1 MPKNNAIVL
10 MYRKGGYIVSTQIG
24 VTGFIKTEK
33 QLFPGDYINVDIVGD
48 RTIEFKTDF
57 WGPEFKIVDDY
68 TDFWNNTW
76 KKTYSIDQM
85 LDDSFTVK
93 VGDDL
98 NTIHKDFGLLFSKN
112 KKKNIDFYDPISFT
126 SASMQSSF
134 EDFKKS
140 IELGVCKREVEI
152 TFTRH
157 FTNLPFE
164 TNTFKVI
171 LCHCDLID
179 DLKWFYMTC
188 FLAGLFIV

>member
-24 VTGFIKTEK
+24 VTGFVKTEK

-57 WGPEFKIVDDY
+57 WGPEFKIVDEY
-68 TDFWNNTW
+68 IDFWNNTW

-85 LDDSFTVK
+85 FDDSFTVK

-112 KKKNIDFYDPISFT
+112 KKKIS
-126 SASMQSSF
+126 
-134 EDFKKS
+134 
-140 IELGVCKREVEI
+140 
-152 TFTRH
+152 TFMILFRSH
-157 FTNLPFE
+157 QPRCNLLLR
-164 TNTFKVI
+164 I
-171 LCHCDLID
+171 LKNL
-179 DLKWFYMTC
+179 LN
-188 FLAGLFIV
+188 